1 MVSRG
6 IRVDRYGCLR
16 RPLRM
21 SASTVT
27 DVCVDR
33 YGCLRRPMRMV
44 KYAEGVGKKR
54 CVEGVWEV
62 CGRCVRGVWEVCEGC
77 VGGVGRVRGRCGK
90 GAWVWQDAIP
100 SYGRSL

>member
-1 MVSRG
+1 MVGWG
-6 IRVDRYGCLR
+6 IRVDRCGCLR
-16 RPLRM
+16 RPMRM

-33 YGCLRRPMRMV
+33 YGCLRRPMRMS
-44 KYAEGVGKKR
+44 ASTDADGKI
-54 CVEGVWEV
+54 
-62 CGRCVRGVWEVCEGC
+62 CGGGGEEGVWEVCEG
-77 VGGVGRVRGRCGK
+77 RVRGAWR

>member
-6 IRVDRYGCLR
+6 IRVDRCGCLR

-33 YGCLRRPMRMV
+33 CGCLRRPMRMV
-44 KYAEGVGKKR
+44 KYAEGVGKKCVGGVWEVR
-54 CVEGVWEV
+54 EGCMEECVEGV
-62 CGRCVRGVWEVCEGC
+62 RG
-77 VGGVGRVRGRCGK
+77 
-90 GAWVWQDAIP
+90 
-100 SYGRSL
+100 YGRMPYPPMGVLCR

>member
-1 MVSRG
+1 MVGWG

-21 SASTVT
+21 SAPTVM

-33 YGCLRRPMRMV
+33 CGCLRRPMRMV
-44 KYAEGVGKKR
+44 KYAEGVGKK
-54 CVEGVWEV
+54 GA
-62 CGRCVRGVWEVCEGC
+62 WEVCEGC
-77 VGGVGRVRGRCGK
+77 VRGAWR